1 VRQMAKQMNI
11 LPSTL
16 MSRFFRAHL
25 PPPKKYLSL
34 ARLIRAAKLFENPGL
49 SVASV
54 ANYLN
59 YSSPQSFG
67 RHVRTV
73 MKMSPVVFRE
83 TYDGTGMLQYFRGE
97 LVLPYAEV
105 LRSFKPAVTSPG
117 WITRQ
122 RNHEKKIRCH

>member
-1 VRQMAKQMNI
+1 MNI
-11 LPSTL
+11 LPSSL

-54 ANYLN
+54 ANYLD

-67 RHVRTV
+67 RHVRTIMV
-73 MKMSPVVFRE
+73 MSPVDFRE
-83 TYDGTGMLQYFRGE
+83 TYDGTGMLQHFRNE
-97 LVLPYAEV
+97 MVLPYAEI
-105 LRSFKPAVTSPG
+105 LRTFRPASGSPG
-117 WITRQ
+117 WITRH
-122 RNHEKKIRCH
+122 RNHVERKKV

>member
-1 VRQMAKQMNI
+1 
-11 LPSTL
+11 
-16 MSRFFRAHL
+16 
-25 PPPKKYLSL
+25 
-34 ARLIRAAKLFENPGL
+34 
-49 SVASV
+49 
-54 ANYLN
+54 
-59 YSSPQSFG
+59 
-67 RHVRTV
+67 VRTV